1 MSRKAIRLPNPD
13 LMTPFATRKAAN
25 MRRIKLSEKPE
36 KAISGG
42 RTRNMTTATRAIT
55 DAVKIER
62 ASSKTPMMAVIKMA
76 NKCQASGVI
85 SHGMGRCQMI
95 IPHTS
100 VMILLIQRI
109 FRYVL

>member
-1 MSRKAIRLPNPD
+1 
-13 LMTPFATRKAAN
+13 MTPFATKKAAN

-42 RTRNMTTATRAIT
+42 RTRNRTTATKAIT

-62 ASSKTPMMAVIKMA
+62 ASSKTPIMAVIKIV
-76 NKCQASGVI
+76 NNCQASGVI
-85 SHGMGRCQMI
+85 SHGMGRFQI
-95 IPHTS
+95 TIPNPS

-109 FRYVL
+109 F